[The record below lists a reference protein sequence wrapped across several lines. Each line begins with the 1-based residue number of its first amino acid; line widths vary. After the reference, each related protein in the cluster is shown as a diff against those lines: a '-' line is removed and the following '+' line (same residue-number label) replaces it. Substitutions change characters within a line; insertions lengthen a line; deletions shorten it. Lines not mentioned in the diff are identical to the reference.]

1 MIQQYLQVVWL
12 VNQKGEFPKSEIIN
26 MRVHPRLKRKAKE
39 LPYSYAEIFEI
50 GCDKLSKEINLLM
63 YQKGELEL
71 DIANLKKDIHSKEAK
86 LTAINNRIRI
96 INPTKLDKET
106 LDGLINDSARD
117 YANDIFSAHGEDSLK
132 RVGLDQGRHAV
143 LTTAREWGYD
153 GNKFLS
159 LVRDNL
165 KKLCNT
171 EL

>member
-1 MIQQYLQVVWL
+1 M
-12 VNQKGEFPKSEIIN
+12 VNQKGEYPKSEVIN
-26 MRVHPRLKRKAKE
+26 MRVHPRIKRKAKE

-50 GCDKLSKEINLLM
+50 GCDKLAKEINLLM

-71 DIANLKKDIHSKEAK
+71 DIANLKKEVHSKEAN

-96 INPTKLDKET
+96 INPRKLDKET

-117 YANDIFSAHGEDSLK
+117 YATDIFNAHGENSLM
-132 RVGLDQGRHAV
+132 RIELDQAKHAV

-153 GNKFLS
+153 GTKFLN

-171 EL
+171 KV